1 MNESQKALRDL
12 IFDVIE
18 NQIRDNDPP
27 DTRVTLNR
35 LIDEGFSQEEAMVLI
50 GRVLAFQVY
59 EILNNGTA
67 FDRKRYAREL
77 AALPEMNA
85 QELAQDQ

>member
-1 MNESQKALRDL
+1 MNESQKFLRDI

-27 DTRVTLNR
+27 DTKITLDR
-35 LIDEGFSQEEAMVLI
+35 LIKEGFSQEEAISMI
-50 GRVLAFQVY
+50 STVLASQVS
-59 EILNNGTA
+59 EILKNGKP

-77 AALPEMNA
+77 ALLPHIEG
-85 QELAQDQ
+85 EE